1 MSNKVHEIHFAISSS
16 RNDKKRI
23 MRISEEYG
31 FSLFPTVLYLAH
43 ETVKLLKRKDIVNY
57 HVGLNTVIPKH
68 LIIRDALYSYKPFH
82 KGVDSVT
89 IGGKCT
95 IPFTLEE
102 LSKGL
107 EEIGISMMGKYFNSI
122 VKSIIKHPYEA
133 SIIKVF
139 GVYTKKHTPVLNAKN
154 LKNTRL
160 TTTLN
165 LPEET
170 YNIMKEI
177 SLRSGRSM
185 SSMIKDTVFILCDT
199 EFNNGRTPENGD
211 IFKRVIL
218 KPPRVA
224 EGNKHCKYGRLG
236 VSIFDLKY
244 SVQTKCLIEKYGIPS
259 IRDLLKRI
267 VYCIIKSYKGE
278 IHLNTV
284 RIIDND
290 DYNETRMVRDAYR
303 KELVYGPR

>member
-1 MSNKVHEIHFAISSS
+1 MSNKVYEVHFQLSLS
-16 RNDKKRI
+16 RNDKKKI
-23 MRISEEYG
+23 MELSEEYG
-31 FSLFPTVLYLAH
+31 FSLFPTILYLAH
-43 ETVKLLKRKDIVNY
+43 ETVKLLKRKDKENY
-57 HVGLNTVIPKH
+57 SVGLNTQIPKH
-68 LIIRDALYSYKPFH
+68 LIIKDALYSYKPFYR
-82 KGVDSVT
+82 GCNS
-89 IGGKCT
+89 IGICGKHT

-107 EEIGISMMGKYFNSI
+107 EEIGISMMGRYFNSI
-122 VKSIIKHPYEA
+122 VKSMIKHPYEA

-139 GVYTKKHTPVLNAKN
+139 GVYTKKGTSILNAKN
-154 LKNTRL
+154 LKNTRI

-177 SLRSGRSM
+177 SSNSGRGM
-185 SSMIKDTVFILCDT
+185 SSMIKDIVTILCDA
-199 EFNNGRTPENGD
+199 EFNNGSTPENGD

-218 KPPRVA
+218 KPPCIA
-224 EGNKHCKYGRLG
+224 EYNKHCMYGRVS

-259 IRDLLKRI
+259 IRDLFKRI

-278 IHLNTV
+278 IHLSSV

-290 DYNETRMVRDAYR
+290 DYNETRMVRNAYR
-303 KELVYGPR
+303 KELFYGPR